1 MNDVEHP
8 VIDDVME
15 EELPVVDDD
24 PVDVPHDDV
33 DLLQLQQQ
41 V

>member
-24 PVDVPHDDV
+24 PDDVPHDD
-33 DLLQLQQQ
+33 DLHQLLQQ